1 MDLGKVSPIGEYFT
15 PKIPFM
21 RKLSL
26 QSGNERRNVGETR
39 MINWFRTK
47 YQEEK

>member
-1 MDLGKVSPIGEYFT
+1 MDLGKVSPIGEQFT

-26 QSGNERRNVGETR
+26 QSGNELRNVPETK
-39 MINWFRTK
+39 MMNWYKTK
-47 YQEEK
+47 YQEE

>member
-1 MDLGKVSPIGEYFT
+1 MDCGKVSPIGEYFT